1 MLHQFLLPDVGEGLT
16 EADIVVWR
24 VAEGDE
30 VEVNDVL
37 VEIETAKSIVELPSP
52 FAGRVTSLLASEGET
67 VQVGT
72 PIVEIEGEGAQ
83 PPAEG
88 DDEDPPTLVG
98 YGASHGKD
106 AGPRR
111 RRRLAR
117 EGLRELVGGVLAKPP
132 VRAHA
137 RGLGVAID
145 EVVGT
150 GEGGSVTREDVEAHA
165 EEFHAEE
172 GRRIPIRGVRKATAA
187 NMVQSVS
194 THVHVSEWVTVDVSA
209 TVELVERLK
218 ARKDFQGLRVS
229 PLLVVAKVIGIA
241 LGRHPQLN
249 ARWDDEAQEI
259 VLQPKVNLGIAAAT
273 PRGLMVPNIK
283 DAGRMGLLELCQ
295 RINDVVRVAR
305 DGKLQPGDHTGGT
318 FTITNVG
325 VFGIDAGTPIINGD
339 ESAIFCMGQIA
350 RRPWVVGEGRD
361 ERIEPRWVTTLT
373 VAFDHR
379 LIDGEQG
386 SRFLADVAEML
397 HDPVT
402 ALLH

>member
-16 EADIVVWR
+16 EADIVTWH

-30 VEVNDVL
+30 VAVNDVL

-52 FAGRVTSLLASEGET
+52 FAGRVTALLVAEGDT
-67 VQVGT
+67 VQVDT
-72 PIVEIEGEGAQ
+72 PIVEIEGEGAEA
-83 PPAEG
+83 PAED
-88 DDEDPPTLVG
+88 DDELPTLVG
-98 YGASHGKD
+98 YGAGKHD
-106 AGPRR
+106 AAPRR
-111 RRRLAR
+111 RRRSAR

-137 RGLGVAID
+137 RGLGVDID
-145 EVVGT
+145 EVAGT

-187 NMVQSVS
+187 NMVQSV
-194 THVHVSEWVTVDVSA
+194 TTKVHVSEWVTLDVSA

-218 ARKDFQGLRVS
+218 ARKDFQGLHVS
-229 PLLVVAKVIGIA
+229 PLLIVAKVVAIA
-241 LGRHPQLN
+241 LGRHPQMN
-249 ARWDDEAQEI
+249 ARWDDAAQEI

-283 DAGRMGLLELCQ
+283 DAGSMGLRELCR

-305 DGKLQPGDHTGGT
+305 DGKLQPGDYTGGT
-318 FTITNVG
+318 CTITNVG

-339 ESAIFCMGQIA
+339 ESAILCMGAIS
-350 RRPWVVGEGRD
+350 RRPWVVGQGAD